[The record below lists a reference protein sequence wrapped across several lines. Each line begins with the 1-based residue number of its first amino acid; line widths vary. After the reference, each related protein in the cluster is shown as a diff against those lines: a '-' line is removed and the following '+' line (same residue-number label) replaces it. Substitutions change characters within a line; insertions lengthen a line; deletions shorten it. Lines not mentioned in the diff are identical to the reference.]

1 VGGDVDHVVHVGGG
15 AVAGWTVAG
24 GAGWTVAGGAVAFEG
39 GVAEVEGGAAEVEGG
54 AAEVGGGAG
63 GPSWQR
69 RVGGQVRPSHI
80 GKNCLLERDVVV

>member
-1 VGGDVDHVVHVGGG
+1 MGGDVDHVVHVGGG

-39 GVAEVEGGAAEVEGG
+39 GVAEVEGGAAEV
-54 AAEVGGGAG
+54 GGGAG